1 MPNQIARPQSNSPTQ
16 AQGIITSVNGQIAEV
31 AIEGDKF
38 PELFE
43 IMVSP
48 ADPGVILEV
57 FSQSRTAIQVQIL
70 GNPDKLFRGMQLIG
84 TGSNL
89 KVPVGES
96 VLGRVIDLFGNPKD
110 NNGPLK
116 AGKKTSIYSKTP
128 SLNIVQS
135 SYQVLETG
143 IKAIDFLTPIQRGGK
158 VGFIGGAGVG
168 KTILLTELMHNIT
181 LQHLEGVQA
190 HLPGEKNTSGGPKDG
205 SLNDSPGGFDS
216 QDVLQK
222 SNEVKATKPIYSVF
236 AGVGERIREGQELYQ
251 RLKESGVLP
260 KTVIVLGQM
269 NENAAVR
276 FRVALAAVAQAEY
289 FRDVLKSDVLFFI
302 DNMYRYVQAGAEVAT
317 LLGTIPS
324 EQAYQATLQTEV
336 STLEDR
342 LIPTANGC
350 VTSFQNIYVP
360 ADEISD
366 AGVVTVMSFLDNA
379 IVLSRSVAQKGIYP
393 PIDLFQSS
401 SSTASKAFLG
411 EVHFKAL
418 TEFQKILENYSK
430 LSHIVAIVGEEEL
443 SPENRIL
450 YNRTKK
456 IINYLTQP
464 FFMTEKQTGKKGVY
478 VPKDTTVADITM
490 ILSGKLD
497 NIPAEQ
503 FRYVVSLKEA
513 VITNA

>member
-1 MPNQIARPQSNSPTQ
+1 MNQTSQTQ
-16 AQGIITSVNGQIAEV
+16 AKGIITSVNGQIATVE
-31 AIEGDKF
+31 IEGETF

-43 IMVSP
+43 VLLCRS
-48 ADPGVILEV
+48 DPKVILEV
-57 FSQSRTAIQVQIL
+57 FSQSREAVFAAIL
-70 GNPDKLFRGMQLIG
+70 SSSDRLFRGMEVIG
-84 TGSNL
+84 SGSDL
-89 KVPVGES
+89 KVPVGPA
-96 VLGRVIDLFGNPKD
+96 VLGRVLDLFGNAKD
-110 NNGPLK
+110 NIGPIPQATK
-116 AGKKTSIYSKTP
+116 ASIYSKAP
-128 SLNIVQS
+128 SLNIVSS
-135 SYQVLETG
+135 SYQILETG

-181 LQHLEGVQA
+181 RA
-190 HLPGEKNTSGGPKDG
+190 NNPGLSSSK
-205 SLNDSPGGFDS
+205 PGLS
-216 QDVLQK
+216 ETK
-222 SNEVKATKPIYSVF
+222 EVYSVF

-260 KTVIVLGQM
+260 KTVIILGQM

-289 FRDVLKSDVLFFI
+289 FRDTLKSDVLFFI
-302 DNMYRYVQAGAEVAT
+302 DNMFRFVQAGAEVAT

-342 LIPTANGC
+342 LIPTANGSI
-350 VTSFQNIYVP
+350 TSFQNVYVP
-360 ADEISD
+360 ADEITD
-366 AGVVTVMSFLDNA
+366 AGVVAVMSFLDNA

-401 SSTASKAFLG
+401 SSTLSKAFLG

-418 TEFQKILENYSK
+418 TQLQKLLENYNK

-464 FFMTEKQTGKKGVY
+464 FFMTERQTGRKGVY
-478 VPKDTTVADITM
+478 VAKDTAVKDIEV

-497 NIPAEQ
+497 NIPADK
-503 FRYVVSLKEA
+503 FMYIGSLKEA
-513 VITNA
+513 KIV